1 MIQKQNYVF
10 MLIILL
16 VVVIYKAGCYPQVDG
31 GIGFPE
37 DGDEDRGKQNIMV
50 ITIIL
55 LSLRSSLIL

>member
-50 ITIIL
+50 INIIL
-55 LSLRSSLIL
+55 